1 MGRYVAIVLAIL
13 ILMPTLIV
21 TAGKHLPVGLSKY
34 HAGWRMLWLLIVV
47 IAIVAVAVVLGV
59 GADPIDG

>member
-1 MGRYVAIVLAIL
+1 
-13 ILMPTLIV
+13 MPTLIV